1 MSWLG
6 TDVVAVACILGG
18 AATSGVVTMALADG
32 GHDHGHPCAAEAL
45 AMGHKVVVATN
56 GEPGTYVVA
65 PSVQWRAQT
74 RCAKRVRENVR
85 VRVERAH
92 RHQERAH
99 ERMERARRE
108 MERVRIHVRP
118 QQLQR
123 AIELETSIHLEGELL
138 KLESLE
144 LAMEELEHVLES
156 ELEPA
161 VEAKVQA
168 ELVDLQE
175 RIQEEV
181 RKKLEKKA
189 QGGGE
194 G

>member
-18 AATSGVVTMALADG
+18 AATSGALTMALADG
-32 GHDHGHPCAAEAL
+32 GHDHGPPCAAEAV
-45 AMGHKVVVATN
+45 AVAPRVVVSSN
-56 GEPGTYVVA
+56 GDTRAYVVA
-65 PSVQWRAQT
+65 PEVQWQAKA
-74 RCAKRVRENVR
+74 RCAKRVREDVR

-92 RHQERAH
+92 RGQERAR
-99 ERMERARRE
+99 ERMQRARRE
-108 MERVRIHVRP
+108 MEQVRIHVRP

-123 AIELETSIHLEGELL
+123 AIELETSIHLDGELL

-144 LAMEELEHVLES
+144 LAMEELEQVLES

-161 VEAKVQA
+161 VEANVQA

-175 RIQEEV
+175 KIQQEV

-194 G
+194 R

>member
-6 TDVVAVACILGG
+6 TDVMAVACILGG
-18 AATSGVVTMALADG
+18 AAASGAVTMALTHG
-32 GHDHGHPCAAEAL
+32 GHDHAPPCVAEVSSVAPR
-45 AMGHKVVVATN
+45 VVVSTAGDTR
-56 GEPGTYVVA
+56 TYVVA
-65 PSVQWRAQT
+65 PEVQWKAKS
-74 RCAKRVRENVR
+74 RCRRPARENVR
-85 VRVERAH
+85 VRIERAH
-92 RHQERAH
+92 RDQARAR
-99 ERMERARRE
+99 ERMERARRQ

-118 QQLQR
+118 EHLQE
-123 AIELETSIHLEGELL
+123 AIDLETSIHLDGELL

-161 VEAKVQA
+161 VELKVQS

-175 RIQEEV
+175 KIQLEV

>member
-1 MSWLG
+1 VSWLG

-18 AATSGVVTMALADG
+18 AATSGAVTMALANG
-32 GHDHGHPCAAEAL
+32 GHDHARPCIAETVAV
-45 AMGHKVVVATN
+45 APQVVVSSN
-56 GEPGTYVVA
+56 GEARAFVVA
-65 PSVQWRAQT
+65 PRVHQRAQT

-85 VRVERAH
+85 VRIERAH
-92 RHQERAH
+92 RAQERAR

-108 MERVRIHVRP
+108 VERVRIHVRP
-118 QQLQR
+118 EHLEE

-138 KLESLE
+138 RLESLE

-161 VEAKVQA
+161 VEANVQA

-175 RIQEEV
+175 KIQEEV

-189 QGGGE
+189 KGGGE